1 MGKAKKHWTET
12 QVAFDANLLSIEYVA
27 IERELTKQYY
37 KVCKDEEDF
46 YEQRYK
52 IQWLDLGDQN
62 TKFFYKSLN
71 HRQVRNKLKSLKDES
86 GTININQ

>member
-52 IQWLDLGDQN
+52 I
-62 TKFFYKSLN
+62 
-71 HRQVRNKLKSLKDES
+71 
-86 GTININQ
+86 